1 MSGVRKC
8 IARAGIVE
16 GALVDRRTYSAK
28 SSDVQRA
35 WFVVDAEGKTL
46 GRLASAIAATLRGK
60 NKPTYT
66 PHVDTG
72 DFVIVL
78 NADKVKVTGNKETQ
92 KMYYRHSS
100 YPGGLKT
107 TSLKDMRLRH
117 PDRIIEAAVKGMLPH
132 TTLGKQQL
140 RKLKIYNG
148 SEHPY
153 GAQNPAALELD
164 DTASR

>member
-1 MSGVRKC
+1 
-8 IARAGIVE
+8 VE
-16 GALVDRRTYSAK
+16 RRTYSAK
-28 SSDVQRA
+28 SSDVTRA

-78 NADKVKVTGNKETQ
+78 NAGKVKVTGNKETQ
-92 KMYYRHSS
+92 KFYYSHSN
-100 YPGGLKT
+100 YPGGLKK
-107 TSLKDMRLRH
+107 TSLKDLRERH
-117 PDRIIEAAVKGMLPH
+117 PDRIIENAVKGMLPRNA
-132 TTLGKQQL
+132 LGKQQL
-140 RKLKIYNG
+140 KKLKVFEG
-148 SEHPY
+148 AVHPH
-153 GAQNPAALELD
+153 GAQNPATLELD